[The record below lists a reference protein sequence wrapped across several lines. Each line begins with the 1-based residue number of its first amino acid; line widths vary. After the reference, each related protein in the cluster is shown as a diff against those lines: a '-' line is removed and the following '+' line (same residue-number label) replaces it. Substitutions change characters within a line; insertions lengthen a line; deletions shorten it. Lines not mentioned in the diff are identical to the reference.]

1 MADLEEKAPRPLI
14 LVCGTL
20 TTKDTKAFLQPFAG
34 LAQEVIAV
42 PVEGE
47 HAGRPAR
54 DVAACA
60 NAVGL
65 PAAACQG
72 VEVGARVS
80 QGAGRGRCPPRILV
94 CGSLYLAGAVLAANG
109 TPPV

>member
-1 MADLEEKAPRPLI
+1 
-14 LVCGTL
+14 
-20 TTKDTKAFLQPFAG
+20 

-60 NAVGL
+60 EKAGL
-65 PAAACQG
+65 PAASCQS
-72 VEVGARVS
+72 VEQALSYLRARAWS
-80 QGAGRGRCPPRILV
+80 APPRILIA
-94 CGSLYLAGAVLAANG
+94 GSLYLAGAVLAANG
-109 TPPV
+109 TVLE